1 MSSRKQ
7 KVLMAGV
14 LLAAAASAFGA
25 RAADQ
30 SSFFDRQRELTD
42 GNPAEYLPASPSKS
56 TTATT
61 TKRIST
67 KVAESPKMESRSF
80 ETFENQLQLTDGE
93 AAKTVSPSE
102 IVK

>member
-25 RAADQ
+25 HAADQ

-42 GNPAEYLPASPSKS
+42 GNPGEYLPAPTKS
-56 TTATT
+56 TTAPIA
-61 TKRIST
+61 KRVST
-67 KVAESPKMESRSF
+67 KVAVSPKAESRNF
-80 ETFENQLQLTDGE
+80 EYFENQLQLTDGE
-93 AAKTVSPSE
+93 AAKTVTPSE